1 MLLCAFVAF
10 LCLFVLSLTGL
21 VLLHRHIESR
31 SLKEAVEG
39 AMGLEDPSAGAGFL
53 RRKSAR
59 KLARGAEL

>member
-1 MLLCAFVAF
+1 MLLCAFVVF

-39 AMGLEDPSAGAGFL
+39 TMELQGRSVRRGFE

-59 KLARGAEL
+59 KLARSAEL